1 MLNVTSRTNIFV
13 KDINNSNQLS
23 LKFTS
28 SIAVFMLNIL
38 ENEDESALQ
47 TVTGWGFDKQV
58 LSCQHSQ
65 VKCSMLKQSNY
76 ICGGYQQ
83 QQPIAIKIYLIYCCI
98 HEDESVL
105 QTVTGWSVNKQG
117 LSCQHSQVK
126 CS

>member
-1 MLNVTSRTNIFV
+1 M

-65 VKCSMLKQSNY
+65 VKCSMLQAE
-76 ICGGYQQ
+76 QL
-83 QQPIAIKIYLIYCCI
+83 YLWRISTTATNC
-98 HEDESVL
+98 H
-105 QTVTGWSVNKQG
+105 
-117 LSCQHSQVK
+117 
-126 CS
+126 